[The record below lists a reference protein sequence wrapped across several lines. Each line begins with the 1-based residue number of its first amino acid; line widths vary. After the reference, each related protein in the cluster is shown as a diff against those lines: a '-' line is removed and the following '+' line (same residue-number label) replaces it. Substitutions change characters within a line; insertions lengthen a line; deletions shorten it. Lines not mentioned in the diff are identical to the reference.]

1 MGSRGAMD
9 QFTAHLDRG
18 WDLVTRGDF
27 AGALLSAQKSLE
39 LDSESPEAHNLAGYI
54 HQIEGRS
61 EDALE
66 HYRQAIAID
75 ETYVE
80 AMLNAAEVLIHGLK
94 DYDSGLQMVDEALD
108 FAEGDDEL
116 ADGMLLKFDAMMQQ
130 GDREAAVAIAAKLPE
145 GPFEAPHLDFMI
157 GRAKFEVGEL
167 DAAEK
172 HLNIATTRD
181 PSASD
186 CFYYQG
192 LVREAR
198 GDLRAATL
206 SFLQAREADSAMP
219 RPPWALPSAQF
230 ERRVQSALQKIDAE
244 LLPLIE
250 NALVV
255 VSDLPGPEVVAEG
268 VDPRVGVLIEDLQ
281 DESGQPVGG
290 PDAKPVR
297 AGRVFIYQRN
307 IERWALAASELD
319 DEIRHALEH
328 ELSLTFPHLMI
339 EVSEVEPRGRPV

>member
-1 MGSRGAMD
+1 MGNRGAMD

-18 WDLVTRGDF
+18 WDLVSRGDF
-27 AGALLSAQKSLE
+27 VGALLSAQKSLE
-39 LDSESPEAHNLAGYI
+39 LDSESPEAHNLVGYI

-61 EDALE
+61 EDALD

-94 DYDSGLQMVDEALD
+94 DYDNGLQMVDEALD

-130 GDREAAVAIAAKLPE
+130 GDREAAQLISAALPQ

-157 GRAKFEVGEL
+157 GRAKFEVGDL
-167 DAAEK
+167 DAAER
-172 HLNIATTRD
+172 HLDTATKRD

-206 SFLQAREADSAMP
+206 SFLQAREADGATP

-230 ERRVQSALQKIDAE
+230 ERRVENAVHK
-244 LLPLIE
+244 LPATFAPTIQG
-250 NALVV
+250 ALVV

-268 VDPRVGVLIEDLQ
+268 VDPRVGVLIDDLQ
-281 DESGQPVGG
+281 DEAGRPVAS
-290 PDAKPVR
+290 PDAHPAK
-297 AGRVFIYQRN
+297 AGRVFVYQRN
-307 IERWALAASELD
+307 IERWALGTTDLD
-319 DEIRHALEH
+319 DEILQALEH
-328 ELSLTFPHLMI
+328 ELSLTFPHLAADADI
-339 EVSEVEPRGRPV
+339 EPEE